1 MPSNR
6 RPRPS
11 SRRRSSA
18 WTATCSS
25 RSAAACWWRGT
36 RRTRPTARTS
46 AQGAKMKADI
56 SDLEARVAKAK
67 TEVDG
72 AMKALAG
79 AYTEATATSFVE
91 LEAEQARARQRV
103 LQIERALASNDE
115 LREKARAKLAAVQ
128 RHGVA

>member
-1 MPSNR
+1 
-6 RPRPS
+6 
-11 SRRRSSA
+11 
-18 WTATCSS
+18 
-25 RSAAACWWRGT
+25 
-36 RRTRPTARTS
+36 
-46 AQGAKMKADI
+46 MKADI